1 MPGWKLEKSVE
12 GIVVGVDEVGCAPLA
27 GPVVAAAVVLDRKI
41 PRRLARRID
50 DSKKVPAEEREEI
63 FARLPDHAQIGVGE
77 ASVDEIEQLNIL
89 RAAQLA
95 MRRAVDMLGSIGVTP
110 ALIIVDG
117 NRLPGFGFPTQCVVG
132 GDGISLSI
140 AAASIVAKVT
150 RDRQMRM
157 LAEAF
162 PGYGWE
168 RNVGYPTAEHRAAIQ
183 RLGLTPHH
191 RRTFRAVSEVLA
203 TNYCFDFI
211 S

>member
-1 MPGWKLEKSVE
+1 MPHWKLERSVE
-12 GIVVGVDEVGCAPLA
+12 GIVIGVDEAGCAPLA

-50 DSKKVPAEEREEI
+50 DSKKLPAEEREEI
-63 FARLPDHAQIGVGE
+63 FARLPDHAQIGVGQ
-77 ASVDEIEQLNIL
+77 ASVEEIEQINIL

-95 MRRAVDMLGSIGVTP
+95 MRRAVDSLGVTP

-117 NRLPGFGFPTQCVVG
+117 NRLPGFSFPTRCVVG

-150 RDRQMRM
+150 RDREMKS
-157 LAEAF
+157 LAESF

-168 RNVGYPTAEHRAAIQ
+168 HNVGYPTPEHRAAIQ

-191 RRTFRAVSEVLA
+191 RRTFRAVYEVIA
-203 TNYCFDFI
+203 TNYCFDFL

>member
-1 MPGWKLEKSVE
+1 MPHWKLERSVE
-12 GIVVGVDEVGCAPLA
+12 GIVIGVDEAGCAPLA

-77 ASVDEIEQLNIL
+77 ASVEEIEQLNIL
-89 RAAQLA
+89 RAAHLA
-95 MRRAVDMLGSIGVTP
+95 MRRAVDGLAALGVAPS
-110 ALIIVDG
+110 LIIVDG
-117 NRLPGFGFPTQCVVG
+117 NRLPGFGFPTRCVVG

-150 RDRQMRM
+150 RDRGMRS
-157 LAEAF
+157 LAESF

-168 RNVGYPTAEHRAAIQ
+168 HNVGYPTPEHRAAIQ

-191 RRTFRAVSEVLA
+191 RRTFRAVYEVIA
-203 TNYCFDFI
+203 TNYCFDFL

>member
-1 MPGWKLEKSVE
+1 MPGWKIERSVE
-12 GIVVGVDEVGCAPLA
+12 GTVVGVDEVGCAPLA

-63 FARLPDHAQIGVGE
+63 FAVLPDYAQIGVGQ
-77 ASVDEIEQLNIL
+77 ASVEEIEQLNIL

-95 MRRAVDMLGSIGVTP
+95 MRRAVDMLGAMGVTP

-117 NRLPGFGFPTQCVVG
+117 NRLPGFGFPTQCVIG
-132 GDGISLSI
+132 GDAICISI

-150 RDRQMRM
+150 RDRAMKT
-157 LAEAF
+157 LAETY

-168 RNVGYPTAEHRAAIQ
+168 RNVGYPTAEHRAALQ

-191 RRTFRAVSEVLA
+191 RRTFRAVYEVLA
-203 TNYCFDFI
+203 TNYCFDFL

>member
-1 MPGWKLEKSVE
+1 MPHWKLERSIE

-27 GPVVAAAVVLDRKI
+27 GPVVAAAVLLDPKL

-50 DSKKVPAEEREEI
+50 DSKKLPPEEREEI
-63 FARLPDHAQIGVGE
+63 FARLPEHAKFGVGE
-77 ASVDEIEQLNIL
+77 ASVDEIEQFNIL

-95 MRRAVDMLGSIGVTP
+95 MRRAVEALGLTP

-117 NRLPGFGFPTQCVVG
+117 NRLPGFSFPTRCVVG

-150 RDRQMRM
+150 RDRMM
-157 LAEAF
+157 KALAESF

-168 RNVGYPTAEHRAAIQ
+168 RNVGYPTPEHRLALADWGS
-183 RLGLTPHH
+183 RPHH
-191 RRTFRAVSEVLA
+191 RRTFRAVYEVLA
-203 TNYCFDFI
+203 TTY
-211 S
+211 

>member
-1 MPGWKLEKSVE
+1 MPHWKLERSVE
-12 GIVVGVDEVGCAPLA
+12 GIVIGVDEAGCAPLA

-50 DSKKVPAEEREEI
+50 DSKKLPAEEREKI
-63 FARLPDHAQIGVGE
+63 FARLPDHAQIGVGQ
-77 ASVDEIEQLNIL
+77 ASVDEIEQINIL

-95 MRRAVDMLGSIGVTP
+95 MRRAVDSLGVTP

-117 NRLPGFGFPTQCVVG
+117 NRLPGFSFPTRCVVG

-150 RDRQMRM
+150 RDREMKT
-157 LAEAF
+157 LAESF

-168 RNVGYPTAEHRAAIQ
+168 TNVGYPTPEHRAAIQ

-191 RRTFRAVSEVLA
+191 RRTFRAVYEVIA
-203 TNYCFDFI
+203 TNYCFDFL

>member
-1 MPGWKLEKSVE
+1 MPHWKLERSVE
-12 GIVVGVDEVGCAPLA
+12 GIVIGVDEAGCAPLA

-50 DSKKVPAEEREEI
+50 DSKKLPAEEREKI
-63 FARLPDHAQIGVGE
+63 FARLPDHAQIGVGQ
-77 ASVDEIEQLNIL
+77 ASVEEIEQINIL

-95 MRRAVDMLGSIGVTP
+95 MRRAVDSLGVTP

-117 NRLPGFGFPTQCVVG
+117 NRLPGFSFPTRCVVG

-150 RDRQMRM
+150 RDREMKS
-157 LAEAF
+157 LAESF

-168 RNVGYPTAEHRAAIQ
+168 HNVGYPTPEHRAAIQ

-191 RRTFRAVSEVLA
+191 RRTFRAVYEVIA
-203 TNYCFDFI
+203 TNYCFDFL

>member
-1 MPGWKLEKSVE
+1 MPHWKLERSVE
-12 GIVVGVDEVGCAPLA
+12 GIVIGVDEAGCAPLA

-50 DSKKVPAEEREEI
+50 DSKKLPAEEREEI
-63 FARLPDHAQIGVGE
+63 FARLPDHAQIGVGQ
-77 ASVDEIEQLNIL
+77 ASVEEIEQINIL

-95 MRRAVDMLGSIGVTP
+95 MRRAVDSLGVTP

-117 NRLPGFGFPTQCVVG
+117 NRLPGFSFPTQCVVG

-150 RDRQMRM
+150 RDREMKS
-157 LAEAF
+157 LAESF

-168 RNVGYPTAEHRAAIQ
+168 HNVGYPTPEHRAAIQ

-191 RRTFRAVSEVLA
+191 RRTFRAVYEVIA
-203 TNYCFDFI
+203 TNYCFDFL

>member
-1 MPGWKLEKSVE
+1 VPNWKLERSVE

-27 GPVVAAAVVLDRKI
+27 GPVVAAAVALDRNL

-50 DSKKVPAEEREEI
+50 DSKKLPAEEREEI
-63 FARLPDHAQIGVGE
+63 FARLPGHAQIGVGQ
-77 ASVDEIEQLNIL
+77 ASVEEIEQMNIL

-95 MRRAVDMLGSIGVTP
+95 MRRAVDALGALGVAP

-150 RDRQMRM
+150 RDRAMKA
-157 LAEAF
+157 LAESY

-168 RNVGYPTAEHRAAIQ
+168 RNVGYPTAEHRAALL

-191 RRTFRAVSEVLA
+191 RRTFRAVCEVIA
-203 TNYCFDFI
+203 TSY
-211 S
+211 

>member
-1 MPGWKLEKSVE
+1 MPHWKLERSVE
-12 GIVVGVDEVGCAPLA
+12 GIVIGVDEAGCAPLA

-50 DSKKVPAEEREEI
+50 DSKKLPAEEREKI
-63 FARLPDHAQIGVGE
+63 FARLPDHAQIGVGQ
-77 ASVDEIEQLNIL
+77 ASVDEIEQINIL

-95 MRRAVDMLGSIGVTP
+95 MRRAVDSLGVTP

-117 NRLPGFGFPTQCVVG
+117 NRLPGFSFPTRCVVG

-150 RDRQMRM
+150 RDREMKS
-157 LAEAF
+157 LAESF

-168 RNVGYPTAEHRAAIQ
+168 HNVGYPTPEHRAAIQ

-191 RRTFRAVSEVLA
+191 RRTFRAVYEVIA
-203 TNYCFDFI
+203 TNYCFDFL

>member
-1 MPGWKLEKSVE
+1 MPHWKLERSVE
-12 GIVVGVDEVGCAPLA
+12 GIVIGVDEAGCAPLA

-50 DSKKVPAEEREEI
+50 DSKKLPAEEREEI
-63 FARLPDHAQIGVGE
+63 FARLPDHAQIGVGQ
-77 ASVDEIEQLNIL
+77 ASVEEIEQINIL

-95 MRRAVDMLGSIGVTP
+95 MRRAVDSLGVTP

-117 NRLPGFGFPTQCVVG
+117 NRLPGFSFPTRCVVG

-150 RDRQMRM
+150 RDREMKS
-157 LAEAF
+157 LAESF

-168 RNVGYPTAEHRAAIQ
+168 TNVGYPTPEHRAALQ

-191 RRTFRAVSEVLA
+191 RRTFRAVYEVLA
-203 TNYCFDFI
+203 TNYCFDFL

>member
-1 MPGWKLEKSVE
+1 MPHWKLERSVE
-12 GIVVGVDEVGCAPLA
+12 GIVIGVDEAGCAPLA

-50 DSKKVPAEEREEI
+50 DSKKLPAEEREEI
-63 FARLPDHAQIGVGE
+63 FARLPDHAQIGVGQ
-77 ASVDEIEQLNIL
+77 ASVEEIEQINIL

-95 MRRAVDMLGSIGVTP
+95 MRRAVDSLGVTP

-117 NRLPGFGFPTQCVVG
+117 NRLPGFSFPTRCVVG

-150 RDRQMRM
+150 RDREMKS
-157 LAEAF
+157 LAESF

-168 RNVGYPTAEHRAAIQ
+168 HNVGYPTPEHRAALQ

-191 RRTFRAVSEVLA
+191 RRTFRAVYEVIA
-203 TNYCFDFI
+203 TNYCFDFL

>member
-1 MPGWKLEKSVE
+1 MPHWKLERSVE
-12 GIVVGVDEVGCAPLA
+12 GIVIGVDEAGCAPLA

-50 DSKKVPAEEREEI
+50 DSMKLPAEEREEI
-63 FARLPDHAQIGVGE
+63 FARLPDHAQIGVGQ
-77 ASVDEIEQLNIL
+77 ASVDEIEQINIL

-95 MRRAVDMLGSIGVTP
+95 MRRAVDSLGVTP

-117 NRLPGFGFPTQCVVG
+117 NRLPGFSFPTRCVVG

-150 RDRQMRM
+150 RDREMKS
-157 LAEAF
+157 LAESF

-168 RNVGYPTAEHRAAIQ
+168 HNVGYPTPEHRAAIQ

-191 RRTFRAVSEVLA
+191 RRTFRAVYEVIA
-203 TNYCFDFI
+203 TNYCFDFL

>member
-1 MPGWKLEKSVE
+1 MPHWKLERSVE
-12 GIVVGVDEVGCAPLA
+12 GIVIGVDEAGCAPLA

-50 DSKKVPAEEREEI
+50 DSKKLPAEEREEI
-63 FARLPDHAQIGVGE
+63 FARLPDHAQIGVGQ
-77 ASVDEIEQLNIL
+77 ASVEEIEQINIL

-95 MRRAVDMLGSIGVTP
+95 MRRAVDSLGVTP

-117 NRLPGFGFPTQCVVG
+117 NRLPGFSFPTQCVVG

-150 RDRQMRM
+150 RDREMKT
-157 LAEAF
+157 LAESF

-168 RNVGYPTAEHRAAIQ
+168 TNVGYPTPEHRAAIQ

-191 RRTFRAVSEVLA
+191 RRTFRAVYEVLT
-203 TNYCFDFI
+203 TNYCFDFL

>member
-1 MPGWKLEKSVE
+1 MPHWKLERSIE

-27 GPVVAAAVVLDRKI
+27 GPVVAAAVLLEPTL

-50 DSKKVPAEEREEI
+50 DSKKLPAEEREEI
-63 FARLPDHAQIGVGE
+63 FARLPAHAKFGVGE
-77 ASVDEIEQLNIL
+77 ASVDEIEQFNIL

-95 MRRAVDMLGSIGVTP
+95 MRRAVEALGLVP

-117 NRLPGFGFPTQCVVG
+117 NRQPGFSFPTKCVVG

-140 AAASIVAKVT
+140 AAASIIAKVT
-150 RDRQMRM
+150 RDRMM
-157 LAEAF
+157 KVLAESF

-168 RNVGYPTAEHRAAIQ
+168 RNVGYPTPEHRAALK

-191 RRTFRAVSEVLA
+191 RRTFRAVYEVLA
-203 TNYCFDFI
+203 TTY
-211 S
+211 

>member
-1 MPGWKLEKSVE
+1 MPHWKLERSIE

-27 GPVVAAAVVLDRKI
+27 GPVVAAAVLLDPKL

-50 DSKKVPAEEREEI
+50 DSKKLLPEEREEI
-63 FARLPDHAQIGVGE
+63 FARLPEHAQFGVGE
-77 ASVDEIEQLNIL
+77 ASVDEIEQINIL

-95 MRRAVDMLGSIGVTP
+95 MRRAVEALGLTP

-117 NRLPGFGFPTQCVVG
+117 NRLPGFSFPTRCVIG

-140 AAASIVAKVT
+140 AAASIIAKVT
-150 RDRQMRM
+150 RDRMM
-157 LAEAF
+157 KVLAESF

-168 RNVGYPTAEHRAAIQ
+168 RNVGYPTPEHRAALR

-191 RRTFRAVSEVLA
+191 RRTFRAVYEVLA
-203 TNYCFDFI
+203 TTY
-211 S
+211 

>member
-1 MPGWKLEKSVE
+1 MPHWKLERSVE
-12 GIVVGVDEVGCAPLA
+12 GIVIGVDEAGCAPLA

-50 DSKKVPAEEREEI
+50 DSKKLPAEEREKI
-63 FARLPDHAQIGVGE
+63 FARLPDHAQIGVGQ
-77 ASVDEIEQLNIL
+77 ASVEEIEQINIL

-95 MRRAVDMLGSIGVTP
+95 MRRAVDSLGVTP

-117 NRLPGFGFPTQCVVG
+117 NRLPGFSFPTRCVVG

-150 RDRQMRM
+150 RDREMKS
-157 LAEAF
+157 LAESF

-168 RNVGYPTAEHRAAIQ
+168 HNVGYPTPEHRAAIQ

-191 RRTFRAVSEVLA
+191 RRTFRAVYEVLA
-203 TNYCFDFI
+203 TNYCFDFL

>member
-1 MPGWKLEKSVE
+1 MPHWKLERSVE
-12 GIVVGVDEVGCAPLA
+12 GIVIGVDEAGCAPLA

-50 DSKKVPAEEREEI
+50 DSKKLPAEEREKI
-63 FARLPDHAQIGVGE
+63 FARLPDHAQIGVGQ
-77 ASVDEIEQLNIL
+77 ASVDEIEQINIL

-95 MRRAVDMLGSIGVTP
+95 MRRAVDSLGVTP

-117 NRLPGFGFPTQCVVG
+117 NRLPIFSFPTRCVVG

-150 RDRQMRM
+150 RDREMKS
-157 LAEAF
+157 LAESF

-168 RNVGYPTAEHRAAIQ
+168 HNVGYPTPEHRAALQ

-191 RRTFRAVSEVLA
+191 RRTFRAVYEVLT
-203 TNYCFDFI
+203 TNYCFDFL

>member
-1 MPGWKLEKSVE
+1 MPHWKLERSVE
-12 GIVVGVDEVGCAPLA
+12 GIVIGVDEAGCAPLA

-50 DSKKVPAEEREEI
+50 DSKKLPAEEREKI
-63 FARLPDHAQIGVGE
+63 FARLPDHAQIGVGQ
-77 ASVDEIEQLNIL
+77 ASVDEIEQINIL

-95 MRRAVDMLGSIGVTP
+95 MRRAVDSLGVTP

-117 NRLPGFGFPTQCVVG
+117 NRLPGFSFPTRCVVG

-150 RDRQMRM
+150 RDRQMKS
-157 LAEAF
+157 LAESF

-168 RNVGYPTAEHRAAIQ
+168 HNVGYPTPEHRAAIQ

-191 RRTFRAVSEVLA
+191 RRTFRAVYEVIA
-203 TNYCFDFI
+203 TNYCFDFL

>member
-1 MPGWKLEKSVE
+1 MPHPAKPAE
-12 GIVVGVDEVGCAPLA
+12 GSWTEHYPDLGT
-27 GPVVAAAVVLDRKI
+27 GPVSYA
-41 PRRLARRID
+41 
-50 DSKKVPAEEREEI
+50 DSVSPGFYEREREAI
-63 FARLPDHAQIGVGE
+63 FARLPDYAQIGVGQ
-77 ASVDEIEQLNIL
+77 ASVEEIEQINIL

-95 MRRAVDMLGSIGVTP
+95 MRRAVDSLGVTP

-117 NRLPGFGFPTQCVVG
+117 NRLPGFSFPTQCVVG

-150 RDRQMRM
+150 RDREMKT
-157 LAEAF
+157 LAESF

-168 RNVGYPTAEHRAAIQ
+168 TNVGYPTPEHRAAIQ

-191 RRTFRAVSEVLA
+191 RRTFRAVYEVLT
-203 TNYCFDFI
+203 TNYCFDFL

>member
-1 MPGWKLEKSVE
+1 MPHWKLERSVE
-12 GIVVGVDEVGCAPLA
+12 GIVIGVDEAGCAPLA

-50 DSKKVPAEEREEI
+50 DSKKLPAEEREEI
-63 FARLPDHAQIGVGE
+63 FARLPDHAQIGVGH
-77 ASVDEIEQLNIL
+77 ASVDEIEQINIL

-95 MRRAVDMLGSIGVTP
+95 MRRAVDSLGVTP

-117 NRLPGFGFPTQCVVG
+117 NRLPGFSFPTRCVVG

-150 RDRQMRM
+150 RDREMKS
-157 LAEAF
+157 LAESF

-168 RNVGYPTAEHRAAIQ
+168 HNVGYPTPEHRAAIQ

-191 RRTFRAVSEVLA
+191 RRTFRAVYEVIA
-203 TNYCFDFI
+203 TNYCLDFL

>member
-1 MPGWKLEKSVE
+1 MPHWKLERSVE
-12 GIVVGVDEVGCAPLA
+12 GIVIGVDEAGCAPLA

-50 DSKKVPAEEREEI
+50 DSKKLPAEEREEI
-63 FARLPDHAQIGVGE
+63 FARLPDHAQIGVGQ
-77 ASVDEIEQLNIL
+77 ASVDEIEQINIL

-95 MRRAVDMLGSIGVTP
+95 MRRAVDTLGVTP

-117 NRLPGFGFPTQCVVG
+117 NRLPGFSFPTKCVVG

-150 RDRQMRM
+150 RDREMKS
-157 LAEAF
+157 LAESF

-168 RNVGYPTAEHRAAIQ
+168 HNVGYPTPEHRAAIQ

-191 RRTFRAVSEVLA
+191 RRTFRAVYEVIA
-203 TNYCFDFI
+203 TNYCFDFL

>member
-1 MPGWKLEKSVE
+1 MPHWKLERSVE
-12 GIVVGVDEVGCAPLA
+12 GIVIGVDEAGCAPLA

-50 DSKKVPAEEREEI
+50 DSKKLPAEEREAI
-63 FARLPDHAQIGVGE
+63 FARLPDYAQIGVGQ
-77 ASVDEIEQLNIL
+77 ASVEEIEQINIL

-95 MRRAVDMLGSIGVTP
+95 MRRAVDSLGVTP

-117 NRLPGFGFPTQCVVG
+117 NRLPGFSFPTRCVVG

-150 RDRQMRM
+150 RDREMKS
-157 LAEAF
+157 LAESF

-168 RNVGYPTAEHRAAIQ
+168 HNVGYPTAEHRAAIQ

-191 RRTFRAVSEVLA
+191 RRTFRAVYEVIA
-203 TNYCFDFI
+203 TNYCFDFL

>member
-1 MPGWKLEKSVE
+1 MPHWKLERSVE
-12 GIVVGVDEVGCAPLA
+12 GIVIGVDEAGCAPLA

-50 DSKKVPAEEREEI
+50 DSKKLPAEEREEI
-63 FARLPDHAQIGVGE
+63 FARLPDHAQIGVGQ
-77 ASVDEIEQLNIL
+77 ASVEEIEQINIL

-95 MRRAVDMLGSIGVTP
+95 MRRAVDSLGVTP

-117 NRLPGFGFPTQCVVG
+117 NRLPGFSFPTRCVVG

-150 RDRQMRM
+150 RDRQMKS
-157 LAEAF
+157 LAESF

-168 RNVGYPTAEHRAAIQ
+168 HNVGYPTPEHRAAIQ

-191 RRTFRAVSEVLA
+191 RRTFRAVYEVIA
-203 TNYCFDFI
+203 TNYYFDFL

>member
-1 MPGWKLEKSVE
+1 MPHWKLERSVE
-12 GIVVGVDEVGCAPLA
+12 GIVIGVDEAGCAPLA

-50 DSKKVPAEEREEI
+50 DSKKLPAEEREEI
-63 FARLPDHAQIGVGE
+63 FARLPDHAQIGVGQ
-77 ASVDEIEQLNIL
+77 ASVDEIEQINIL

-95 MRRAVDMLGSIGVTP
+95 MRRAVDSLGVTP

-117 NRLPGFGFPTQCVVG
+117 NRLPGFSFPTRCVVG

-150 RDRQMRM
+150 RDREMKS
-157 LAEAF
+157 LAESF

-168 RNVGYPTAEHRAAIQ
+168 HNAGYPTPEHRAALQ

-191 RRTFRAVSEVLA
+191 RRTFRAVYEVIA
-203 TNYCFDFI
+203 TNYCFDFL

>member
-1 MPGWKLEKSVE
+1 MPSWKLERSVE
-12 GIVVGVDEVGCAPLA
+12 GIVVGVDEAGCSPLA
-27 GPVVAAAVVLDRKI
+27 GPVVAAGVVLDRKL
-41 PRRLARRID
+41 PVRLARRID
-50 DSKKVPAEEREEI
+50 DSKKLPAEEREKI
-63 FARLPDHAQIGVGE
+63 FARLPDHAQIGVGQ
-77 ASVDEIEQLNIL
+77 ASVDEIEQINIL

-95 MRRAVDMLGSIGVTP
+95 MRRAVDSLGVTP

-117 NRLPGFGFPTQCVVG
+117 NRLPGFSFPTRCVVG

-150 RDRQMRM
+150 RDREMKS
-157 LAEAF
+157 LAESF

-168 RNVGYPTAEHRAAIQ
+168 HNVGYPTPEHRAAIQ

-191 RRTFRAVSEVLA
+191 RRKFRAVYEVIA
-203 TNYCFDFI
+203 TNYCFDFL

>member
-1 MPGWKLEKSVE
+1 MPHWKLERSVE
-12 GIVVGVDEVGCAPLA
+12 GIVIGVDEAGCAPLA

-50 DSKKVPAEEREEI
+50 DSKKLPAEEREEI
-63 FARLPDHAQIGVGE
+63 FARLPDHAQIGVGQ
-77 ASVDEIEQLNIL
+77 ASVEEIEQINIL

-95 MRRAVDMLGSIGVTP
+95 MRRAVDSLGVTP

-117 NRLPGFGFPTQCVVG
+117 NRLPGFSFPTRCVVG

-150 RDRQMRM
+150 RDREMKS
-157 LAEAF
+157 LAESF

-168 RNVGYPTAEHRAAIQ
+168 HNVGYPTAEHRAAIQ

-191 RRTFRAVSEVLA
+191 RRTFRAVYEVIA
-203 TNYCFDFI
+203 TNYCFDFL

>member
-1 MPGWKLEKSVE
+1 MPHWKLERSVE
-12 GIVVGVDEVGCAPLA
+12 GIVIGVDEAGCAPLA

-41 PRRLARRID
+41 PRLLARRID
-50 DSKKVPAEEREEI
+50 DSKKLPAEEREEI
-63 FARLPDHAQIGVGE
+63 FARLPDHAQIGVGQ
-77 ASVDEIEQLNIL
+77 ASVEEIEQINIL

-95 MRRAVDMLGSIGVTP
+95 MRRAVDTLGVTP

-117 NRLPGFGFPTQCVVG
+117 NRLPGFSFPTKCVVG

-150 RDRQMRM
+150 RDREMKS
-157 LAEAF
+157 LAESF

-168 RNVGYPTAEHRAAIQ
+168 TNVGYPTPEHRAALQ

-191 RRTFRAVSEVLA
+191 RRTFRAVYEVLA
-203 TNYCFDFI
+203 TNYCFDFL